1 MFGNLYE
8 SGKDYMKA
16 YFRVNFVA
24 DATALADIRFTN
36 EAGKTIS
43 AGFRNSYIAKNL
55 GDNWATDVFGTTEY
69 VTGGYPGHAFSGTF
83 YAMYVGGNDY
93 YEQFT
98 ILDASHIIKA

>member
-1 MFGNLYE
+1 MYE
-8 SGKDYMKA
+8 SGQDYSKA

-24 DATALADIRFTN
+24 EATKLSDIRFEN

-43 AGFRNSYIAKNL
+43 AGFRINYIARNL
-55 GDNWATDVFGTTEY
+55 GDGWDADVFGTTEY
-69 VTGGYPGHAFSGTF
+69 KTGGYPGHAFSGTI

>member
-1 MFGNLYE
+1 
-8 SGKDYMKA
+8 MKS

-24 DATALADIRFTN
+24 GATTLSEIRFKN
-36 EAGKTIS
+36 EAGKEIS

-55 GDNWATDVFGTTEY
+55 GDNWASEVFGVTEY
-69 VTGGYPGHAFSGTF
+69 APGGYPGHAFSGTI

-98 ILDASHIIKA
+98 ILDASHIVKA